1 MHLNEAHFCED
12 SGLGCCSSIRAMAA
26 LISRKEGSMA
36 PCPGM
41 VLMGLGSASKG
52 RQGELKRR
60 EAWRLGR
67 EAEHLQGRA
76 GYVGHHQA

>member
-1 MHLNEAHFCED
+1 MHFNEAHFCED

-26 LISRKEGSMA
+26 LISRKEVSMA

-60 EAWRLGR
+60 EKPGGWGERLNTCR
-67 EAEHLQGRA
+67 EGLAM
-76 GYVGHHQA
+76 